1 MSAVRSM
8 LARVQRLEQERAS
21 PLLRL
26 IGTPEQFAAKVQAGV
41 EAGVYD
47 RRDMEQVVPG
57 VLSWARKW
65 YGE

>member
-1 MSAVRSM
+1 M
-8 LARVQRLEQERAS
+8 LARVARLEQTKVP

-26 IGTPEQFAAKVQAGV
+26 IGTPEEFAAKVQAGV
-41 EAGVYD
+41 EVGIYD

-57 VLSWARKW
+57 VLSWARNW